1 MTAVTSLAIGCLFAA
16 AGFAGDRGSARKLQE
31 LQRKLE
37 RRVAKAPTAE
47 VNRFLHEHSAELI
60 ERASEAQENRYRFD
74 RLARAADDLLE
85 ASERILDSREPNG
98 EDEDRGDAARR
109 LERTY
114 FRVQQAGYFARQSG
128 RPDGDAF
135 IRHAR
140 ALYQQAR
147 TAYDQQDYP
156 KADKLADAAG
166 RIVSALERL
175 AQAEVRVPDPPRLK

>member
-1 MTAVTSLAIGCLFAA
+1 LRGAA
-16 AGFAGDRGSARKLQE
+16 AIALSSILIAAGTAEDRSSKKKLQD

-37 RRVAKAPTAE
+37 RRMARPSPTE
-47 VNRFLHEHSAELI
+47 VNRFLHQQGAALI
-60 ERASEAQENRYRFD
+60 ERAKEARESRYRFD

-85 ASERILDSREPNG
+85 ASQRIFESRERDDD
-98 EDEDRGDAARR
+98 DEDRSDAARR

-114 FRVQQAGYFARQSG
+114 LRVQQADYFSQQSKQQ
-128 RPDGDAF
+128 DGDAF

-166 RIVSALERL
+166 KIVSALERL